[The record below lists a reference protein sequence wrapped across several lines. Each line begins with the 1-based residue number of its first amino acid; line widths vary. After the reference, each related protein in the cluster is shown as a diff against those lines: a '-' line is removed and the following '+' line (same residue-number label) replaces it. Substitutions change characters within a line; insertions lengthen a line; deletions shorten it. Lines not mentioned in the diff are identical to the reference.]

1 MFLTDPALR
10 RIAADTHD
18 VLPEPLWRHDT
29 ATLNPIGDLAR
40 LLHTTARDFTDST
53 TALDAALLRVDAL
66 ASRGRRGL
74 AARADIHIA
83 GYQQTLTD
91 ALAARERHLVLG
103 AMLVTA
109 YRAWRSHRPVL
120 GSSDERHL
128 LLYRGD
134 PSRGVATLRLK
145 DPGTWLVVPDA
156 EAASAFTI
164 PYPDRVV
171 GEVTETEQG
180 WAPTAYTDPQHRQI
194 QSGMTY
200 PLPVCDDL
208 ASACRSLL
216 RWWHLRHSDAWR
228 SRTPAQL
235 TPAELAHLA
244 S

>member
-10 RIAADTHD
+10 RIAADTND
-18 VLPEPLWRHDT
+18 VLAEQLWRHDT
-29 ATLNPIGDLAR
+29 AALDALGDLAR
-40 LLHTTARDFTDST
+40 VLHKTARDFTDSSAT
-53 TALDAALLRVDAL
+53 LDQSLVRVRDL
-66 ASRGRRGL
+66 AERARQGL
-74 AARADIHIA
+74 AARADLHIA
-83 GYQQTLTD
+83 GYGQALTG
-91 ALAARERHLVLG
+91 ALVARERHIILG
-103 AMLVTA
+103 AALVTA
-109 YRAWRSHRPVL
+109 YRGWRNHRAI
-120 GSSDERHL
+120 GDGDERHL
-128 LLYRGD
+128 LLRRSD
-134 PSRGVATLRLK
+134 PSRGVATLRRK
-145 DPGTWLVVPDA
+145 DPGTWLVVPDT

-180 WAPTAYTDPQHRQI
+180 WAPTAYTDPQHRRI
-194 QSGMTY
+194 QSGMVY